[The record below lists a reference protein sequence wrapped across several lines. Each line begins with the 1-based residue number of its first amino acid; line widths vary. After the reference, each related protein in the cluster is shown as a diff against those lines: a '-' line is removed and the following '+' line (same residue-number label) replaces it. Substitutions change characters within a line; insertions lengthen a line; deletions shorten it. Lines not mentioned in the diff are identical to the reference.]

1 MKPSLK
7 PAGLTLRF
15 RTTLLAVAALLG
27 VPQLAAAVQMSAYVS
42 TIQQWGTGSGFH
54 VGHTV
59 SATTNYNNLS
69 AGGTYVAQCNHP
81 ATLPVSGERT
91 LSAGGLMGP
100 TSLIVTIPAQ
110 QPAIRNL
117 SGWLQVPP
125 ETLLSCNYRW
135 TAFAT
140 ESGYTAGAGG
150 VGIQFGS
157 GSERAGD
164 TVDFTMYRR
173 TRPDDAGGGCA
184 P

>member
-1 MKPSLK
+1 MKTF
-7 PAGLTLRF
+7 GINLRH
-15 RTTLLAVAALLG
+15 RAT
-27 VPQLAAAVQMSAYVS
+27 LAAIATLFGLPQIASAVNLTTFVG

-54 VGHTV
+54 LGHTV
-59 SATTNYNNLS
+59 TAWTDYNNLI
-69 AGGTYVAQCNHP
+69 AGGTYWVQCNHS
-81 ATLPVSGERT
+81 ATLPVTGERT
-91 LSAGGLMGP
+91 TSGGAFTGP
-100 TSLIVTIPAQ
+100 IRLTVTIPAQ
-110 QPAIRNL
+110 LPAIRNI

-135 TAFAT
+135 TSSAT

-157 GSERAGD
+157 GSAREGD

-173 TRPDDAGGGCA
+173 TRPEDAGGGCA